1 MSNQK
6 VLECLEQNVDGL
18 EIIQNLMRY
27 DDPLVYGDL
36 MLEIDI
42 DHFEGYEALLPV
54 MLLSTGDAV
63 IERTCKRLLLQLYS
77 EKLQEIGGRQIVEY
91 VKDILLEEQAR
102 WEKHLGRLRK
112 LRKQNKI

>member
-36 MLEIDI
+36 MLL
-42 DHFEGYEALLPV
+42 GKTPWA
-54 MLLSTGDAV
+54 A
-63 IERTCKRLLLQLYS
+63 S
-77 EKLQEIGGRQIVEY
+77 ETA
-91 VKDILLEEQAR
+91 QA
-102 WEKHLGRLRK
+102 K
-112 LRKQNKI
+112 